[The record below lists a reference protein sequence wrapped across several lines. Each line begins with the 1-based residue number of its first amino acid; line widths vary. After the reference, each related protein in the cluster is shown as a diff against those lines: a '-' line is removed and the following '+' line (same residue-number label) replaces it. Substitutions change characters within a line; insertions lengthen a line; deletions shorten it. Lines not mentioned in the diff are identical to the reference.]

1 MAEFAKNRAMILK
14 GERNI
19 LPQLYSAW
27 LLVAG
32 YRVNNL
38 NDFLEIISCPYFLQD
53 RDMCELYIRSSRRSG
68 RMGRYGW

>member
-53 RDMCELYIRSSRRSG
+53 RDMCELYIWSSRRSG
-68 RMGRYGW
+68 RMGRYGR